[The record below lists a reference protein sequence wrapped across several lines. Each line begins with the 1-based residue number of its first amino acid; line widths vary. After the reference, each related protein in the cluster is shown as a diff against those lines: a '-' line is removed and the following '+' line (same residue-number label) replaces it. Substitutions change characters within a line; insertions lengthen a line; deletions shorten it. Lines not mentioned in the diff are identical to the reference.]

1 MYALGSCV
9 PLTMYYSETELT
21 RDSTSMNSK
30 LFKPVLCHSRNT
42 GSLGLMLLLFYLST
56 YKVKRGASNKMWD
69 IIKYGRSEI
78 GRGGGEL
85 LLLCIKRDPSI
96 FYDCVCNNNGL
107 ESFIW
112 NE

>member
-1 MYALGSCV
+1 
-9 PLTMYYSETELT
+9 
-21 RDSTSMNSK
+21 
-30 LFKPVLCHSRNT
+30 
-42 GSLGLMLLLFYLST
+42 
-56 YKVKRGASNKMWD
+56 MWD

-96 FYDCVCNNNGL
+96 FYDGVCNNNGL